1 MSSGICLSKISQLIG
16 SKVLPLVVTFV
27 SSNITSQDW
36 KARYAAVISL
46 GTITEGPDKQSFN
59 QIIVP
64 SVDALLAMY

>member
-1 MSSGICLSKISQLIG
+1 M
-16 SKVLPLVVTFV
+16 LPLVVAFV

-59 QIIVP
+59 QILMP

>member
-36 KARYAAVISL
+36 KARYAAVIAL
-46 GTITEGPDKQSFN
+46 GTITEGPDK
-59 QIIVP
+59 
-64 SVDALLAMY
+64 